1 MPKNIFVLGLDA
13 GNRRRLEDLP
23 GSADYRFHPLLS
35 TDELLSGDIDLSG
48 LLGKARDELDAF
60 DGAID
65 AIVGYWDFPV
75 SSMVPILCQER
86 SLPTAPLEAVLKCE
100 HKYWS
105 RLEQR
110 NSIDEYPAFAT
121 VGLRD
126 RSPPDDLPYPMWI
139 KPVKAFSSELAFRVA
154 DDDTFRSSLADI
166 RAGIDRVGSAFDIAL
181 SYVDLPEEIAQLGGA
196 ACMAEEAVSGQ
207 QVTVEGFHDGA
218 TAHVYG
224 VIEAHNYDDTPSFRC
239 YLYPSRLPDDVVQ
252 RLSDISRRV
261 IEHIGLT
268 TVFNIE
274 YFWDRSTGALHLLE
288 INPRQSQSHAR
299 LFEQVDGLPNHHCMI
314 EFALGRVPT
323 PPARQGQYPMA
334 AKWFYRRF
342 SDGLVQ
348 RSPTDAEIESVER
361 DIPGVHVEVE
371 AREGVRL
378 SEMPEQDSYSY
389 NLAVVHVGGADEH
402 ELRDKYERCLE
413 ALTFDFQD

>member
-13 GNRRRLEDLP
+13 GNRRRLQDLP

-35 TDELLSGDIDLSG
+35 TDELLSGEIDLAD
-48 LLGKARDELDAF
+48 LLAKARSELDDF

-86 SLPTAPLEAVLKCE
+86 SLPAAPLVAVLKCE

-110 NSIDEYPAFAT
+110 ESINEYPAFAA
-121 VGLRD
+121 VGLQD
-126 RSPPDDLPYPMWI
+126 DNPPDGLRYPMWI
-139 KPVKAFSSELAFRVA
+139 KPVKAFSSELAFRVG
-154 DDDTFRSSLADI
+154 DDTAFRSSLADV

-181 SYVDLPEEIAQLGGA
+181 SYVDLPPEIAQLGGA

-207 QVTVEGFHDGA
+207 QVTVEGFHDGN

-224 VIEAHNYDDTPSFRC
+224 IIEAHNYDNTPSFRC
-239 YLYPSRLPDDVVQ
+239 YLYPSRLPEDIVDRLTDV
-252 RLSDISRRV
+252 SRRV

-268 TVFNIE
+268 SVFNIE

-299 LFEQVDGLPNHHCMI
+299 LFEEVDGLPNHHCMI
-314 EFALGRVPT
+314 ELALGRT
-323 PPARQGQYPMA
+323 PELPSRQGRYAAA
-334 AKWFYRRF
+334 AKWFHRRF
-342 SDGLVQ
+342 SDGLV
-348 RSPTDAEIESVER
+348 RRVPTQTEIEAIER

-402 ELRDKYERCLE
+402 ELANKYGRCVE
-413 ALTFDFQD
+413 ALPFVFDD

>member
-35 TDELLSGDIDLSG
+35 TEELLSGDIDLSG

-75 SSMVPILCQER
+75 SSMVPILCRER

-105 RLEQR
+105 RLEQQS
-110 NSIDEYPAFAT
+110 SIDEYPAFAT

-126 RSPPDDLPYPMWI
+126 RSPPDDIPYPMWI

-154 DDDTFRSSLADI
+154 DDATFLSSLADI

-181 SYVDLPEEIAQLGGA
+181 SYVDLPDEIAQLGGA

-207 QVTVEGFHDGA
+207 QVTVEGFHDGT

-224 VIEAHNYDDTPSFRC
+224 IIEAHNYDNTPSFHC
-239 YLYPSRLPDDVVQ
+239 YLYPSRLPEDVVQ

-274 YFWDRSTGALHLLE
+274 YFWERSTGALHLLE

-314 EFALGRVPT
+314 ELALGRVPD
-323 PPARQGQYPMA
+323 PPSRRGQYPIA

-342 SDGLVQ
+342 EDGLV
-348 RSPTDAEIESVER
+348 RRAPTDDEIASIER
-361 DIPGVHVEVE
+361 DLPGVHVEVE
-371 AREGVRL
+371 AREGIRL
-378 SEMPEQDSYSY
+378 SQMPEQDSYSY
-389 NLAVVHVGGADEH
+389 NLAVVHVGGADEQ
-402 ELRDKYERCLE
+402 ELTDKYERCLA
-413 ALTFDFQD
+413 ALTFEFEH

>member
-23 GSADYRFHPLLS
+23 GSAEYRFHPLLS
-35 TDELLSGDIDLSG
+35 TDELLSGDIDLNG

-105 RLEQR
+105 RLEQQS
-110 NSIDEYPAFAT
+110 SIDEYPAFAT

-154 DDDTFRSSLADI
+154 DEDTFRSSLADI
-166 RAGIDRVGSAFDIAL
+166 RSGIDRVGSAFDIAL
-181 SYVDLPEEIAQLGGA
+181 SYVDLPDEIAQLGGA

-207 QVTVEGFHDGA
+207 QVTVEGFHDGT

-224 VIEAHNYDDTPSFRC
+224 IIEAHNYDDTPSFHC
-239 YLYPSRLPDDVVQ
+239 YLYPSRLPADVVE

-274 YFWDRSTGALHLLE
+274 YFWDQSTGALHLLE

-323 PPARQGQYPMA
+323 PPSRQGQYPMA

-342 SDGLVQ
+342 SDGLV
-348 RSPTDAEIESVER
+348 RRAPTDAEIESVER

-378 SEMPEQDSYSY
+378 SQMPEQDSYSY

-402 ELRDKYERCLE
+402 ELTDKYERCLE